1 MSALYF
7 DSASTTPVD
16 ADVVAAMTDALR
28 AASGNPSATAHRYGR
43 AAAQRVGSCRQQIAD
58 ELGCEPDEVIFTS
71 GATEADNLALT
82 GVARAHADKGRHLIV
97 SAIEHR
103 AILAC
108 AEQLERD
115 GFEVTRVRPDANGVI
130 APAAIAAAIRPDT
143 LLISLMHTNN
153 EIGVIQPIE
162 AIACSAAK
170 AIPISKTT
178 PPSGFYTG

>member
-28 AASGNPSATAHRYGR
+28 AASGNPSATGHRYGR
-43 AAAQRVGSCRQQIAD
+43 AAAQRVASCRQQIAD

-82 GVARAHADKGRHLIV
+82 GLARAHADKGRHLIV

-103 AILAC
+103 AVLAC

-130 APAAIAAAIRPDT
+130 TPAAIAAAIRPDT